1 MSPFISL
8 LAGTA
13 QAAVLGVGAQIAVL
27 PEGSHPSPGVSASFR
42 REIGNLPLA
51 WRASATQAWVGHRD
65 ELAWVDPFAGLI
77 VTRVER
83 RTSLRTF
90 EIDLV
95 GLQPFSRGPIVPFLD
110 VGLGLTQIGWSQG
123 TMFAPTATA
132 GAGVDARTAAG
143 RLEASVGW
151 DARLTRQV
159 TGLTGLS
166 GAHFQLSWLIQ
177 L

>member
-1 MSPFISL
+1 MSPILSL

-13 QAAVLGVGAQIAVL
+13 QAAVLGVGAQVAAL
-27 PEGSHPSPGVSASFR
+27 PEGSYPSPGVSASFR
-42 REIGNLPLA
+42 REIGTLPLA
-51 WRASATQAWVGHRD
+51 WRASATQAWVAHRD

-83 RTSLRTF
+83 QASLRTF
-90 EIDLV
+90 ELDLV
-95 GLQPFSRGPIVPFLD
+95 GLQPFARGPVVPFLD
-110 VGLGLTQIGWSQG
+110 LGLGLTQIGWSQG
-123 TMFAPTATA
+123 TSLAPTATA
-132 GAGVDARTAAG
+132 GAGVDARTSVG

-151 DARLTRQV
+151 DARLTRRV

-166 GAHFQLSWLIQ
+166 GAHFQLSWLIE